1 MYNLII
7 RVEGGENMKKW
18 ITTAFLTSALILVIS
33 SPAHA
38 DKKVEVIKAVAN
50 DSNGVSCD
58 YEM

>member
-1 MYNLII
+1 
-7 RVEGGENMKKW
+7 MKKW

-38 DKKVEVIKAVAN
+38 DKKVEVIKAVAS